1 MPIMSM
7 VEILTCGNFADFFGN
22 FVIIDTQL
30 GFVAR
35 GLLFFVALVLT
46 FHLQF
51 CWHVHPT
58 FLCFCHVLCWLTFW
72 CDVVVLDWWFL
83 VLFPWL
89 FSSSLIAFAVQG
101 ASFLY
106 LLCMSVFGA
115 AAAIFL
121 PGLLLFCCLLHVL
134 WFFTQFFLLV
144 LFFCVLFCCLLT
156 FMLCFWLSSLCFP
169 VFLWCVVPFGYK
181 EWR

>member
-51 CWHVHPT
+51 C
-58 FLCFCHVLCWLTFW
+58 
-72 CDVVVLDWWFL
+72 
-83 VLFPWL
+83 
-89 FSSSLIAFAVQG
+89 
-101 ASFLY
+101 
-106 LLCMSVFGA
+106 
-115 AAAIFL
+115 
-121 PGLLLFCCLLHVL
+121 
-134 WFFTQFFLLV
+134 
-144 LFFCVLFCCLLT
+144 
-156 FMLCFWLSSLCFP
+156 
-169 VFLWCVVPFGYK
+169 
-181 EWR
+181 